1 MKFFNTNALHNA
13 INIAVVVIPAL
24 EQFDWTPF
32 MTDATALKVVGVLGL
47 LKIAV
52 NVVRDGPTG
61 LVKPQPPVQA

>member
-1 MKFFNTNALHNA
+1 MINTNMIHNF
-13 INIAVVVIPAL
+13 INVLLILIPAL

-32 MTDATALKVVGVLGL
+32 MSDSTAMKVVGVLGL

-61 LVKPQPPVQA
+61 LVAPQPPVQK

>member
-13 INIAVVVIPAL
+13 INVAVVLIPAL

-32 MTDATALKVVGVLGL
+32 MTQETALKVVGVLGL

-52 NVVRDGPTG
+52 NLLRDGPAG
-61 LVKPQPPVQA
+61 LVKRQPPVQP